1 MLRKLT
7 AFSWVPAIVH
17 FLVVL
22 AYANG
27 IGGARVGDVFDII
40 GQPGTFIARELGF
53 GSFGFFG
60 ELGGNKIG
68 LWVVMVLNSLLWGVV
83 IGGIFQKL
91 KPKAVA

>member
-7 AFSWVPAIVH
+7 AFSLVPAIVH

-27 IGGARVGDVFDII
+27 IGGARVGDIFNVI
-40 GQPGTFIARELGF
+40 GQPGTFVARELGF

-68 LWVVMVLNSLLWGVV
+68 LWAVMVLNSLLWGAV
-83 IGGIFQKL
+83 IGWIFQKL
-91 KPKAVA
+91 KSKSGA